1 MSPLS
6 TRMTD
11 LSTMTVGEAASYW
24 LVKRDADSLSPAE
37 QRDFEAWLAAD
48 PAHREAYGRTQ
59 SMWDNFEKDADP
71 AELRALR
78 TAALAVAPAP
88 KRWPRSA
95 AAVVAA
101 VVIVVCSIAAF
112 AVLTLSS
119 ARHSHWDAPTTAS
132 IPPLTE
138 RYSTAHNERSTV
150 TLSDGTVVTLNL
162 GTTLDVA
169 FTPAER
175 LVRITQGQA
184 FFEVAKNPHRPFVV
198 AAADRRV
205 TALGTQ
211 FDVRLDP
218 DRVEVVLLEG
228 KVSVDHTSPT
238 MLERLDIRPSHVE
251 LKPGEKLV
259 AALGEPVTVTH
270 TNAQR
275 VTSWHQGW
283 VVFDNDT
290 LGNAVAELNRYADHP
305 ISVPEE
311 SVQNLRLSGV
321 FRVGQPD
328 RFAALIQE
336 LLPVKAVEG
345 AHGET
350 LLIRTAADPSAA
362 PQH

>member
-1 MSPLS
+1 MSPLP
-6 TRMTD
+6 TRTTD

-24 LVKRDADSLSPAE
+24 LVKRDADSLSPEE

-48 PAHREAYGRTQ
+48 PAHRKAYERTQ
-59 SMWDNFEKDADP
+59 SMWDNFEQDADP

-78 TAALAVAPAP
+78 TAALAVPPAP
-88 KRWPRSA
+88 RRWPRSA
-95 AAVVAA
+95 AAVV
-101 VVIVVCSIAAF
+101 ICGMAAF
-112 AVLTLSS
+112 AVLVLSS
-119 ARHSHWDAPTTAS
+119 ARHSRLDTPTTAS
-132 IPPLTE
+132 IPPLSE
-138 RYSTAHNERSTV
+138 RYSTVHNERSIV

-162 GTTLDVA
+162 GTTLYVT

-175 LVRITQGQA
+175 FVRITQGQA

-259 AALGEPVTVTH
+259 AALGEPVTVTR

-311 SVQNLRLSGV
+311 SVRNLRLSGV

-328 RFAALIQE
+328 RFAAIIQE

-345 AHGET
+345 THGET
-350 LLIRTAADPSAA
+350 QLISAA
-362 PQH
+362 PDPNVAPQH

>member
-1 MSPLS
+1 MSPLP
-6 TRMTD
+6 TRTSD
-11 LSTMTVGEAASYW
+11 LSAMTVGEAASYW
-24 LVKRDADSLSPAE
+24 FVKHDADALPPEDRRA
-37 QRDFEAWLAAD
+37 FEAWLAAD
-48 PAHREAYGRTQ
+48 PAHREAYDRTQ
-59 SMWDNFEKDADP
+59 SMWDNFEQEADP

-78 TAALAVAPAP
+78 TAALAVAPTP
-88 KRWPRSA
+88 RRWPR
-95 AAVVAA
+95 VAA
-101 VVIVVCSIAAF
+101 VVFACGIAAY
-112 AVLTLSS
+112 AASS
-119 ARHSHWDAPTTAS
+119 LNSSRHSRLDLPATAS
-132 IPPLTE
+132 VPAPME
-138 RYSTAHNERSTV
+138 KYSTAHNERSTV

-175 LVRITQGQA
+175 FVRITQGQA

-228 KVSVDHTSPT
+228 KVSVDHDSPT
-238 MLERLDIRPSHVE
+238 MLERLNIRKAHVE

-259 AALGEPVTVTH
+259 AALGEPVTVTD

-275 VTSWHQGW
+275 VTSWRQGW
-283 VVFDNDT
+283 VVFENET
-290 LGNAVAELNRYADHP
+290 VGNAVAELNRYADHP
-305 ISVPEE
+305 LTVSDE
-311 SVQNLRLSGV
+311 SVRNLRLSGV

-328 RFAALIQE
+328 RFAAIIQE

-345 AHGET
+345 THGET
-350 LLIRTAADPSAA
+350 ALIRADLDSSAA

>member
-1 MSPLS
+1 M
-6 TRMTD
+6 
-11 LSTMTVGEAASYW
+11 
-24 LVKRDADSLSPAE
+24 
-37 QRDFEAWLAAD
+37 
-48 PAHREAYGRTQ
+48 
-59 SMWDNFEKDADP
+59 
-71 AELRALR
+71 
-78 TAALAVAPAP
+78 
-88 KRWPRSA
+88 
-95 AAVVAA
+95 
-101 VVIVVCSIAAF
+101 
-112 AVLTLSS
+112 
-119 ARHSHWDAPTTAS
+119 
-132 IPPLTE
+132 
-138 RYSTAHNERSTV
+138 

-162 GTTLDVA
+162 GTTLNIA

-175 LVRITQGQA
+175 FVRITQGQA
-184 FFEVAKNPHRPFVV
+184 FFEVAKIPHRPFVV

-218 DRVEVVLLEG
+218 NRVEVVLLEG

-259 AALGEPVTVTH
+259 AALGEPVTVTD

-275 VTSWHQGW
+275 VTTWRQGW

-305 ISVPEE
+305 ISVPEK

-328 RFAALIQE
+328 RFAAIIQE
-336 LLPVKAVEG
+336 LLPVKSVEG
-345 AHGET
+345 VHGET
-350 LLIRTAADPSAA
+350 LLIRTAPDPGAA
-362 PQH
+362 AQH

>member
-1 MSPLS
+1 MSPLPTS
-6 TRMTD
+6 TKD

-24 LVKRDADSLSPAE
+24 LVKRDADSLSPEE
-37 QRDFEAWLAAD
+37 QCDFEAWLAAD
-48 PAHREAYGRTQ
+48 PAHRKAYELTQ
-59 SMWDNFEKDADP
+59 SMWDNFEQDADP

-78 TAALAVAPAP
+78 TAALAVPPAP
-88 KRWPRSA
+88 RRWPRSA
-95 AAVVAA
+95 AAVV
-101 VVIVVCSIAAF
+101 VCGIAAF

-119 ARHSHWDAPTTAS
+119 ARHPHLDAPTTAS

-169 FTPAER
+169 FTRAER
-175 LVRITQGQA
+175 FVRITQGQA

-238 MLERLDIRPSHVE
+238 MLERLDIRPSHIE

-290 LGNAVAELNRYADHP
+290 LSNAVAELNRYADHP

-311 SVQNLRLSGV
+311 SVQKMRLSGV

-328 RFAALIQE
+328 RFAAIIQE

-345 AHGET
+345 THGET
-350 LLIRTAADPSAA
+350 LLIRTAPDSSVA

>member
-1 MSPLS
+1 MSPML
-6 TRMTD
+6 TRTVD

-24 LVKRDADSLSPAE
+24 LVKHDADSLSPEDRRA
-37 QRDFEAWLAAD
+37 FEAWLAAD
-48 PAHREAYGRTQ
+48 PAHAQAYERTQ
-59 SMWDNFEKDADP
+59 SMWDNFEQDADP

-88 KRWPRSA
+88 KHWPRI
-95 AAVVAA
+95 AVVAVA
-101 VVIVVCSIAAF
+101 CCVAAS
-112 AVLTLSS
+112 AVLTLNS
-119 ARHSHWDAPTTAS
+119 ARHSRSDVLATSPVPAS
-132 IPPLTE
+132 TE
-138 RYSTAHNERSTV
+138 KYSTAHNERSTV

-162 GTTLDVA
+162 GTALDVA

-175 LVRITQGQA
+175 FVRITQGQA
-184 FFEVAKNPHRPFVV
+184 FFEVAKNPHRPFIV

-228 KVSVDHTSPT
+228 KVAVDHDSPT
-238 MLERLDIRPSHVE
+238 MLERLNIRKAHVE

-259 AALGEPVTVTH
+259 AALGSPVTVTD

-275 VTSWHQGW
+275 VTSWRQGW
-283 VVFDNDT
+283 VVFDNET
-290 LGNAVAELNRYADHP
+290 VGNAVAELNRYADHP
-305 ISVPEE
+305 LTVPDE
-311 SVQNLRLSGV
+311 SVRNLHFSGV

-328 RFAALIQE
+328 RFAAIIQE

-350 LLIRTAADPSAA
+350 LLIHTEPGTPAA
-362 PQH
+362 P